1 MKSEIFLLD
10 LSFLAFRFT
19 DAIDIIVVGY
29 LMYQMYRLLRGS
41 VAFNIFVG
49 VLLLYVVWWLV
60 GTLKMDLLSMIL
72 GQFVSVGVIIVAIVF
87 QPELRRFLLLL
98 GNQTL
103 KGRLN
108 FLNPTA
114 EKRADNA
121 DDIEEL
127 CQTLLDLS
135 QLKTGALIVLA
146 NAMNLDKYVETG
158 EVLESKISRLL
169 LMSIFNKESP
179 LHDGAIV
186 IGNQRIMA
194 ASCVLPLSENAH
206 LPSEA
211 GLRHRAAVGITEVEN
226 VVAFIVSEETGRIS
240 MANQGQLTMDLS
252 EQLLQD
258 LLELHYK

>member
-1 MKSEIFLLD
+1 LFLID

-19 DAIDIIVVGY
+19 DAVDIIVVGV

-41 VAFNIFVG
+41 VAFNIFIG

-103 KGRLN
+103 KGRLK

-121 DDIEEL
+121 DNVAIL
-127 CQTLLDLS
+127 HQTLVQLS
-135 QLKTGALIVLA
+135 QSKTGALIVLA
-146 NAMNLDKYVETG
+146 NVMNLDKFVETG
-158 EVLESKISRLL
+158 EILESKISRPLL
-169 LMSIFNKESP
+169 VSIFNKESP
-179 LHDGAIV
+179 LHDGAVI
-186 IGNQRIMA
+186 IGNQQITA
-194 ASCVLPLSENAH
+194 ASCVLPLSENAN

-226 VVAFIVSEETGRIS
+226 VVAFIVSEESGRIS
-240 MANQGQLTMDLS
+240 MANQGKLKMDLD
-252 EQLLQD
+252 EQLLQE
-258 LLELHYK
+258 LLEEHYK

>member
-1 MKSEIFLLD
+1 MVLNLFLID

-135 QLKTGALIVLA
+135 HSKTGALIVLA
-146 NAMNLDKYVETG
+146 NTMNLDKFVETG
-158 EVLESKISRLL
+158 EILESKISRLL
-169 LMSIFNKESP
+169 FISIFNKESP
-179 LHDGAIV
+179 LHDGAVIV
-186 IGNQRIMA
+186 GNQQVIA
-194 ASCVLPLSENAH
+194 ASCVLPLSENVH
-206 LPSEA
+206 LPYEA

-226 VVAFIVSEETGRIS
+226 VVAFIVSEESGRIS
-240 MANQGQLTMDLS
+240 FANQGQLTMDLD
-252 EQLLQD
+252 ELLLQK
-258 LLELHYK
+258 LLEEYYN

>member
-1 MKSEIFLLD
+1 MFLID

-19 DAIDIIVVGY
+19 DAIDIVVVGY

-41 VAFNIFVG
+41 VAFNIFIG

-87 QPELRRFLLLL
+87 QPELRRFLLLI

-103 KGRLN
+103 KGRLK

-114 EKRADNA
+114 EKRANNA
-121 DDIEEL
+121 DDVTIL
-127 CQTLLDLS
+127 HQTLVHLS
-135 QLKTGALIVLA
+135 HSKTGALIVLA

-158 EVLESKISRLL
+158 EVLESKISRPLL
-169 LMSIFNKESP
+169 FSIFNKESP
-179 LHDGAIV
+179 LHDGAVI
-186 IGNQRIMA
+186 IGNQHIIA
-194 ASCVLPLSENAH
+194 ASCVLPLSENAN

-211 GLRHRAAVGITEVEN
+211 GLRHRAAVGVTEVEN
-226 VVAFIVSEETGRIS
+226 VVAFVVSEESGRIS
-240 MANQGQLTMDLS
+240 MANQGQLMMDLD
-252 EQLLQD
+252 EQMLQE
-258 LLELHYK
+258 LLEAHYK

>member
-1 MKSEIFLLD
+1 LYLID

-19 DAIDIIVVGY
+19 DAVDIIVVGY

-41 VAFNIFVG
+41 VAFNIFIG

-121 DDIEEL
+121 DDVNVL
-127 CQTLLDLS
+127 RQTILDLS
-135 QLKTGALIVLA
+135 HHKTGALIVLA

-158 EVLESKISRLL
+158 ENLESKISRPLM
-169 LMSIFNKESP
+169 MSIFNKESP
-179 LHDGAIV
+179 MHDGAVI
-186 IGNQRIMA
+186 IGNQRVMA
-194 ASCVLPLSENAH
+194 ASCVLPLSENGN
-206 LPSEA
+206 LPPEA
-211 GLRHRAAVGITEVEN
+211 GLRHRAAVGVTEVEN
-226 VVAFIVSEETGRIS
+226 VVAFVVSEESGRIS
-240 MANQGQLTMDLS
+240 MANQGQLTMDLD
-252 EQLLQD
+252 EALLQQLL
-258 LLELHYK
+258 EEHYK

>member
-1 MKSEIFLLD
+1 MIDMFLID

-41 VAFNIFVG
+41 VAFNIFIG

-135 QLKTGALIVLA
+135 HAKTGALIVLA
-146 NAMNLDKYVETG
+146 NTMNLDKFVETG
-158 EVLESKISRLL
+158 EILESKISRLL
-169 LMSIFNKESP
+169 FISIFNKESP
-179 LHDGAIV
+179 LHDGAVI
-186 IGNQRIMA
+186 IGNQQVIA
-194 ASCVLPLSENAH
+194 ASCVLPLSENVH
-206 LPSEA
+206 LPNEA

-226 VVAFIVSEETGRIS
+226 VVAFIVSEESGRIS
-240 MANQGQLTMDLS
+240 MANQGQLMMDLD
-252 EQLLQD
+252 ERLLQK
-258 LLELHYK
+258 LLEEHYN

>member
-1 MKSEIFLLD
+1 LKYLID
-10 LSFLAFRFT
+10 LSFLSFRFT
-19 DAIDIIVVGY
+19 DAVDIIVVGY

-41 VAFNIFVG
+41 VAFNIFIG

-103 KGRLN
+103 KGRLS

-127 CQTLLDLS
+127 SQTLMDLS
-135 QLKTGALIVLA
+135 HAKTGALIVLA
-146 NAMNLDKYVETG
+146 SAMNLDKFVETG
-158 EVLESKISRLL
+158 EILESKISRPL

-179 LHDGAIV
+179 LHDGAVI
-186 IGNQRIMA
+186 IGNQRITA
-194 ASCVLPLSENAH
+194 ASCVLPLSEKGN
-206 LPSEA
+206 LPPEA
-211 GLRHRAAVGITEVEN
+211 GLRHRAAVGISEVEN
-226 VVAFIVSEETGRIS
+226 VVAFVVSEESGRIS
-240 MANQGQLTMDLS
+240 MANQGQLIWDLDEMS
-252 EQLLQD
+252 LQA
-258 LLELHYK
+258 LLEEHYK

>member
-1 MKSEIFLLD
+1 MTLTAFLID

-19 DAIDIIVVGY
+19 DAVDIIVVGY

-114 EKRADNA
+114 EKRDRK
-121 DDIEEL
+121 
-127 CQTLLDLS
+127 S
-135 QLKTGALIVLA
+135 
-146 NAMNLDKYVETG
+146 
-158 EVLESKISRLL
+158 
-169 LMSIFNKESP
+169 
-179 LHDGAIV
+179 
-186 IGNQRIMA
+186 
-194 ASCVLPLSENAH
+194 
-206 LPSEA
+206 
-211 GLRHRAAVGITEVEN
+211 
-226 VVAFIVSEETGRIS
+226 VV
-240 MANQGQLTMDLS
+240 
-252 EQLLQD
+252 
-258 LLELHYK
+258 